1 MAYQRERQW
10 LKIKQIMAG
19 TLSAGAMVIMLQAT
33 GLAEDKVAI
42 LMKQHLADVAGKE
55 VTVLTVEYAP
65 GAVSDPHVH
74 PGSVI
79 AYVLEGA
86 VISQLEGGLPARYT
100 KGQGWYEPPKKPHV
114 VSKNA
119 STTEPAKLLVFLLS
133 QVGEPIK
140 APHK

>member
-1 MAYQRERQW
+1 MTQQRGQKW
-10 LKIKQIMAG
+10 LEWKPIMMG
-19 TLSAGAMVIMLQAT
+19 SLLAGATVMMLQAT
-33 GLAEDKVAI
+33 GLAEDKIGI

-74 PGSVI
+74 PGSVV

-86 VISQLEGGLPARYT
+86 VISQLEGGLPIRYM

-133 QVGEPIK
+133 HVGEPIK